1 MLLFVL
7 LFISQV
13 VPPFESEDTEFLK
26 VSAEPLQIRG
36 GETKELLINIER
48 THPETVFHPEESP
61 PVVRVKSAPERIV
74 VEVEK
79 VRLETT
85 KDGLLLA
92 VPITAGEVKEERQ
105 AKIELEIEIFYCKGV
120 EWCRR
125 ETFPCTVDVRL
136 LPGEVSYLPFVLYIL
151 AVVGG
156 VCVAV
161 SAFLGSP
168 KLLFAFCAVEAL
180 FLLAVA
186 FNTGQHTTARN
197 VAEEL

>member
-13 VPPFESEDTEFLK
+13 VPPFESEDEEFLRL
-26 VSAEPLQIRG
+26 SAEPLRIRG

-48 THPETVFHPEESP
+48 THPETVFHPEDSP
-61 PVVRVKSAPERIV
+61 PVVKVKSAPNSIL

-79 VRLETT
+79 LRLETT
-85 KDGLLLA
+85 KNGLLLA
-92 VPITAGEVKEERQ
+92 IPVTAGEVKKERG
-105 AKIELEIEIFYCKGV
+105 AKIELEVEIFYCKGI

-136 LPGEVSYLPFVLYIL
+136 LSGEVSYLPLVLFVL

-161 SAFLGSP
+161 SAFLGRP
-168 KLLFAFCAVEAL
+168 KLLFVFCAVEAV

-186 FNTGQHTTARN
+186 FNTGQHTMAQKI
-197 VAEEL
+197 AEEL